1 MARNLI
7 RTDKFKDDLK
17 HFKDSSLLEKMRKQ
31 IQKIT
36 EDPEFGKPLRY
47 SLKGERTIYVK
58 PYRVIYA
65 FDSQNIYLLRF
76 EHRGH
81 AYD

>member
-1 MARNLI
+1 MARDLI

-17 HFKDSSLLEKMRKQ
+17 LFKDSSLLEKMRKQ
-31 IQKIT
+31 IQKIM
-36 EDPEFGKPLRY
+36 ENPEFGKPLRY
-47 SLKGERTIYVK
+47 GFKRERTIYVK
-58 PYRVIYA
+58 PYRIIYA
-65 FDSQNIYLLRF
+65 FDEQNIYLLRF

>member
-1 MARNLI
+1 MTRTLI
-7 RTDKFKDDLK
+7 RADSFKDDLK

-31 IQKIT
+31 IQKIM

-47 SLKGERTIYVK
+47 GFKGERTIYAK
-58 PYRVIYA
+58 PYRIIYS
-65 FDSQNIYLLRF
+65 FDNENIYLLRF
-76 EHRGH
+76 EHRKR